1 MSHGTH
7 YTYNFYVFLHLTE
20 ILTKFSPFKLK
31 FKKNQTKV
39 RHKGRNYKIKRV
51 FLKIFFMWC
60 LWGHERPHCLV
71 LSPEASY
78 LACCNSSF
86 SLMKW
91 EIEIF
96 LIDYFVTLCVCAHT
110 YVAACALI
118 CVIVHV
124 CACHHITSPCTVGF
138 SSPLLLWGSEDWTH
152 IVRLG
157 GKSPSLWA
165 ILPVLVL

>member
-91 EIEIF
+91 EMEIF

-110 YVAACALI
+110 HVWLHAPSYVSLYTCA
-118 CVIVHV
+118 H
-124 CACHHITSPCTVGF
+124 AITS
-138 SSPLLLWGSEDWTH
+138 H
-152 IVRLG
+152 HR
-157 GKSPSLWA
+157 A
-165 ILPVLVL
+165 QLVLAHPFYSEVLRTELTLSGLVAEALLSEPSCQS